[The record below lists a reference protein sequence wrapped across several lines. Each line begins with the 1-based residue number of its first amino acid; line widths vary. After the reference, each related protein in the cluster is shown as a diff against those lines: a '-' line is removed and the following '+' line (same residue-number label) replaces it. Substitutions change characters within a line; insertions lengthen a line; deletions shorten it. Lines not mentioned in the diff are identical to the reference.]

1 MTDIEIDQNHTPQKI
16 VDIEKKLGLCEDE
29 LILFGK
35 YKAKIDKQFEPRKN
49 SRLILVT
56 AISPTKAG
64 NGKTT
69 VSIGLAD
76 ALAQQGK
83 SVCALLFANHHSVP
97 CLGSKAAQQAAGIV
111 KLFQWRT

>member
-1 MTDIEIDQNHTPQKI
+1 MTDIEIAQNHTPQKI
-16 VDIEKKLGLCEDE
+16 VDIAKKLGLCEDE

-35 YKAKIDKQFEPRKN
+35 YKAKIEKQFEPRKN

-69 VSIGLAD
+69 VSIGLDD
-76 ALAQQGK
+76 ALAKQGK
-83 SVCALLFANHHSVP
+83 SVCIAIREL
-97 CLGSKAAQQAAGIV
+97 
-111 KLFQWRT
+111 